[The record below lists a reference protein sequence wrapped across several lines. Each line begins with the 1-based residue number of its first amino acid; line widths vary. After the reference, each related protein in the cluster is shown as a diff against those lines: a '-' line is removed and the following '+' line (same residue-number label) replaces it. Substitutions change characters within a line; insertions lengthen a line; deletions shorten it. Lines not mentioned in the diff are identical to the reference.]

1 MTFTSTTSKPTH
13 RADYELT
20 DLKTPISTDR
30 PEDNSSQPIAKFS
43 KSSIAGAL
51 VAIVGVTILQ
61 NLLWMSA
68 SSPAELPTCHKQ
80 ATLTTVK

>member
-1 MTFTSTTSKPTH
+1 MTFTSIASKPTH

-30 PEDNSSQPIAKFS
+30 PEDNSSPQITKFS
-43 KSSIAGAL
+43 KISIAGSL

-61 NLLWMSA
+61 NLLWMSV
-68 SSPAELPTCHKQ
+68 SSPAELPTSHKQ
-80 ATLTTVK
+80 AALTTVK